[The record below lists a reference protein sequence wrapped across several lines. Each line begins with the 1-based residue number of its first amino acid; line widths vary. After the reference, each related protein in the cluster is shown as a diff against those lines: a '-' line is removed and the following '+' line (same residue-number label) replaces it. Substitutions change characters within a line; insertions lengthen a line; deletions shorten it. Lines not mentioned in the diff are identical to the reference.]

1 MGTRFWGRQRW
12 DRVPPADG
20 RVGRAVTV
28 AQGQLLAADSDH
40 LSLPEE
46 LLDCH
51 ASIIKEIR
59 EAEVVTPFM
68 LLTAQVFVQK
78 AMEKRW

>member
-1 MGTRFWGRQRW
+1 MPR
-12 DRVPPADG
+12 ADG